1 MIPEISMPYH
11 KQYLGIPREKGVSWN
26 GILKLGWGGGVG
38 LGVQKP
44 ETKTKLHLKIADMT
58 FEGDV

>member
-26 GILKLGWGGGVG
+26 GILKLGWGGGGGVG
-38 LGVQKP
+38 GP
-44 ETKTKLHLKIADMT
+44 ETRNQKKTTSKNRRHD
-58 FEGDV
+58 F